1 MFMSK
6 TRNLI
11 NVVDFCK
18 ERPDSSRQIQYYDG
32 GVSLLSVN
40 VCADHYLMKFLGL
53 VVGVVCLEEGVSVPS
68 SCSLS
73 VSMVE

>member
-1 MFMSK
+1 MVGLFFPF
-6 TRNLI
+6 I
-11 NVVDFCK
+11 NVCV
-18 ERPDSSRQIQYYDG
+18 E
-32 GVSLLSVN
+32 V
-40 VCADHYLMKFLGL
+40 YLMKLLGL

>member
-1 MFMSK
+1 MSK
-6 TRNLI
+6 TCNLI
-11 NVVDFCK
+11 NVDFCK
-18 ERPDSSRQIQYYDG
+18 ERPDSSCQIHYYG
-32 GVSLLSVN
+32 QGVFFLLSVN

-53 VVGVVCLEEGVSVPS
+53 VLGVVCLEEGVSVPS